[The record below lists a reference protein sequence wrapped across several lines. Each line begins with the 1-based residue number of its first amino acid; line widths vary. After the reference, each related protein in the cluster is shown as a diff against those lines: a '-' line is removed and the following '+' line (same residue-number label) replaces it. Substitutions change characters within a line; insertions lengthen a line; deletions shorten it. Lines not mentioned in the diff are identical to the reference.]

1 MTLRVIA
8 ALRREG
14 ICKDPALIAAPLQQ
28 NETACRVLSHCIMET
43 AEKLGVVHCISVCVG
58 PAIPQ
63 ATERQGVGNQIDAAM
78 IFTRADFVNVL

>member
-1 MTLRVIA
+1 MTLRVIVA
-8 ALRREG
+8 SRSEG

-28 NETACRVLSHCIMET
+28 NETACRVLNHSIMET
-43 AEKLGVVHCISVCVG
+43 AEKLGVVYCISVCVG

-63 ATERQGVGNQIDAAM
+63 ATERQGGNQIDAAM